1 MAQTPPVFRPIYACN
16 QRLTSA
22 TLRLLE
28 NRLSSQNHNANG
40 PGIAQ
45 WSNAQWGF
53 NNCEFNDDMCH
64 CERIAYDKML
74 NRDNRGS
81 HTGCAGIIGSD
92 CNGGGNA
99 AYNIVATYRTDLLQY
114 KCTAPG
120 VSEPRNERFS
130 RERRYAIY
138 VKQA

>member
-1 MAQTPPVFRPIYACN
+1 MTPAIGEVPPAGVQWWKPAREVAKE
-16 QRLTSA
+16 QRVPLA
-22 TLRLLE
+22 PPRFV
-28 NRLSSQNHNANG
+28 RSQRHLYN
-40 PGIAQ
+40 
-45 WSNAQWGF
+45 
-53 NNCEFNDDMCH
+53 
-64 CERIAYDKML
+64 DKML

-99 AYNIVATYRTDLLQY
+99 QYNVVSTYRTDLLQY